1 MNNMDFLL
9 EDTVLVRCLITS
21 INGEYYKGKD
31 YQGNRYSIEKNKFT
45 RSFQVGDDRS
55 FYAYKKEFQGFLE
68 KRSFLYPLSNEEY
81 LNLMDRK
88 DNCGKTLKEIGITL
102 MDI

>member
-1 MNNMDFLL
+1 MNNMDFIL

-21 INGEYYKGKD
+21 INGEHYKGKD
-31 YQGNRYSIEKNKFT
+31 YQGNRYLIEKNEFS

-55 FYAYKKEFQGFLE
+55 FYAYKKEFQGIFE
-68 KRSFLYPLSNEEY
+68 RRIFLYPLSNEEY
-81 LNLMDRK
+81 LNLFDRK
-88 DNCGKTLKEIGITL
+88 DSSGKTLKEAGITL